1 MSLPR
6 PDLPAKAPPKPA
18 AVHCSTCD
26 AVCCR
31 LLVVI
36 LPGDEI
42 PAHLLA
48 VSEHGLEV
56 MARGEDGWC
65 VANDPA
71 THRCSIYETRPQL
84 CRKFAMAGPYCREVR
99 SEYEA
104 ARAIPL
110 LLT

>member
-6 PDLPAKAPPKPA
+6 PALTDPKPPKPA

-48 VSEHGLEV
+48 VSDHGLEV
-56 MARGEDGWC
+56 MARNEDGWC

-71 THRCSIYETRPQL
+71 THRCSIYDTRPQL

-99 SEYEA
+99 ADYAA
-104 ARAIPL
+104 ARVIPHT
-110 LLT
+110 LT